1 MIPIV
6 RRGLGVL
13 TVLACAAVWILTIRM
28 GGKERRTRTCQSG
41 IQVTMLDSAERH
53 FVVKE
58 DLEKWLDQDYHAYV
72 GLPLDSVN
80 LDRIEKLILSRSA
93 VRNCEA
99 WLTDDGILH
108 LALSQREPVVLFDD
122 GHNGYYADA
131 TGYIFPLQSRG
142 SVQVPVV
149 DGKLPFKV
157 ERGFKGMPEDPQ
169 ELAWLQQVIGLVNY
183 IKGSVWENNI
193 KQITVDAKGNLVLTP
208 WEGRERFIFGEP
220 VRVKEKLL
228 LMRSYYEAVAP
239 SQNPGYYSTVD
250 LRFRNQLV
258 CRK

>member
-13 TVLACAAVWILTIRM
+13 TVLACAAVWIFTIRM
-28 GGKERRTRTCQSG
+28 GGKDRRTRTCQSG
-41 IQVTMLDSAERH
+41 IEVIVLDSAERH
-53 FVVKE
+53 FLVKE

-80 LDRIEKLILSRSA
+80 LDRIEKLVLSRSA
-93 VRNCEA
+93 VRSCEA

-149 DGKLPFKV
+149 DGKIPLKV

-169 ELAWLQQVIGLVNY
+169 QLAWLQQVIGLVNY

-193 KQITVDAKGNLVLTP
+193 KQITVDAKGDLVLTP

-239 SQNPGYYSTVD
+239 SQDPGYYSTVD

>member
-1 MIPIV
+1 MMPIV

-13 TVLACAAVWILTIRM
+13 TVLACAAVWLFTLRM
-28 GGKERRTRTCQSG
+28 GGKDRRTRTCQSG
-41 IQVTMLDSAERH
+41 IQVTVLDSAERH
-53 FVVKE
+53 FVAKE

-80 LDRIEKLILSRSA
+80 LDRIEKLVLSRSA
-93 VRNCEA
+93 VRSCEA

-108 LALSQREPVVLFDD
+108 LAISQREPVVRFDD
-122 GHNGYYADA
+122 GHNGYSADA

-149 DGKLPFKV
+149 DGKLPLKV
-157 ERGFKGMPEDPQ
+157 ERGFKGMPEDAQ
-169 ELAWLQQVIGLVNY
+169 QLAWLQQVIGLVNY

-193 KQITVDAKGNLVLTP
+193 KQITVDAKGDLVLTP

-239 SQNPGYYSTVD
+239 SQDPGYYSTVD
-250 LRFRNQLV
+250 LRYRNQLV

>member
-1 MIPIV
+1 MMPIV

-13 TVLACAAVWILTIRM
+13 TVLACAAIWIFTIRM

-80 LDRIEKLILSRSA
+80 LDRIEKLVLSRSA
-93 VRNCEA
+93 VRSCEA

-149 DGKLPFKV
+149 DGKLPLKV
-157 ERGFKGMPEDPQ
+157 ERGFKGMPEDPAQ
-169 ELAWLQQVIGLVNY
+169 LTWLQQVIGLVNY

-193 KQITVDAKGNLVLTP
+193 KQITVDAKGDLVLIP

-228 LMRSYYEAVAP
+228 LMRSYYEAVSP
-239 SQNPGYYSTVD
+239 SQAPGYYSTVD
-250 LRFRNQLV
+250 LRYRNQLV

>member
-13 TVLACAAVWILTIRM
+13 TVLACAAVWMFTIRM
-28 GGKERRTRTCQSG
+28 GQRERRTRTCQSG
-41 IQVTMLDSAERH
+41 IQVTVLDSAERH
-53 FVVKE
+53 FVARE

-80 LDRIEKLILSRSA
+80 LDRIEKLVMSRSA
-93 VRNCEA
+93 VRSCEA

-108 LALSQREPVVLFDD
+108 LDISQREPVVRFDD

-149 DGKLPFKV
+149 DGKLPLKV
-157 ERGFKGMPEDPQ
+157 ERGFKGMPEDPAQ
-169 ELAWLQQVIGLVNY
+169 LEWLQQVIGLVNY

-193 KQITVDAKGNLVLTP
+193 KQITVDAKGDLVLTP
-208 WEGRERFIFGEP
+208 WEGKERFIFGEP

-239 SQNPGYYSTVD
+239 SQDPGYYSTVD
-250 LRFRNQLV
+250 LRYRNQLV

>member
-1 MIPIV
+1 MKPIV

-13 TVLACAAVWILTIRM
+13 TVRACAAVWLFTLRM
-28 GGKERRTRTCQSG
+28 GGKDRRTRTCQSG
-41 IQVTMLDSAERH
+41 IQVTVLDSAERH
-53 FVVKE
+53 FVAKE

-80 LDRIEKLILSRSA
+80 LDRIEKLVLSRSA
-93 VRNCEA
+93 VRSCEA

-108 LALSQREPVVLFDD
+108 LAISQREPVVRFDD

-149 DGKLPFKV
+149 DGKLPLKV

-169 ELAWLQQVIGLVNY
+169 QLAWLQQVIGLVNY
-183 IKGSVWENNI
+183 NKGSVCENNI
-193 KQITVDAKGNLVLTP
+193 KQITVDAKGDLVLTP

-239 SQNPGYYSTVD
+239 SQDPGYYSTVD
-250 LRFRNQLV
+250 LRYRNQLV